1 MEKMDDLVYQ
11 TKQKIEN
18 IKDWIK
24 REVELQEINKK
35 FFNTK
40 NKKDDFLGK
49 NYIYFSDA
57 ELNYLDFQIPKE
69 KKASEELPKI
79 NVKNKGVSEELQEI
93 SVENKEVS
101 TNLLNSYFK
110 DKTNAETLIQ
120 IIEDYK
126 NRDIKI
132 LDPDEIEIPS
142 EVLRLKN
149 NGNINVKANAEQY
162 QRIRELAVKNNVA
175 IANFMNFVLWE
186 FLKKFDK

>member
-1 MEKMDDLVYQ
+1 MEKMDNLVYQ
-11 TKQKIEN
+11 TREKIEN
-18 IKDWIK
+18 IKSWIEK
-24 REVELQEINKK
+24 EVKLQEIKKK

-40 NKKDDFLGK
+40 RKKDDFLGT
-49 NYIYFSDA
+49 NYIYFTDE
-57 ELNYLDFQIPKE
+57 ELKYLEFEIPKE
-69 KKASEELPKI
+69 KKASEELPKETTE
-79 NVKNKGVSEELQEI
+79 NEVVSEELQE
-93 SVENKEVS
+93 VTKENTEVS
-101 TNLLNSYFK
+101 TNLLSNYFK
-110 DKTNAETLIQ
+110 EKANVETLIK

-126 NRDIKI
+126 SRDIKL
-132 LDPDEIEIPS
+132 LDADEIEIPS

>member
-1 MEKMDDLVYQ
+1 MEKMDNLVYQ
-11 TKQKIEN
+11 TRQKLEN
-18 IKDWIK
+18 IKSWIEEK
-24 REVELQEINKK
+24 VDLKEINKK
-35 FFNTK
+35 FFNTQR
-40 NKKDDFLGK
+40 KKKDFLGT
-49 NYIYFSDA
+49 NYIYFTDE
-57 ELNYLDFQIPKE
+57 ELKYLDFEVPKKKEVIE
-69 KKASEELPKI
+69 KTPKI
-79 NVKNKGVSEELQEI
+79 T
-93 SVENKEVS
+93 VENKGVS
-101 TNLLNSYFK
+101 TNLLNNYFK
-110 DKTNAETLIQ
+110 DKTNAETLIR

-126 NRDIKI
+126 NRDIKL

>member
-1 MEKMDDLVYQ
+1 MEKMDNLVYQ

-49 NYIYFSDA
+49 NYIYFTA
-57 ELNYLDFQIPKE
+57 EELKYLEFEIPQKKEESEEIPKVNTE
-69 KKASEELPKI
+69 
-79 NVKNKGVSEELQEI
+79 NKVVSEELSKV

-101 TNLLNSYFK
+101 TNLLNNYFK
-110 DKTNAETLIQ
+110 EKANVETLIK

-149 NGNINVKANAEQY
+149 DGNINVKANASQY

>member
-1 MEKMDDLVYQ
+1 MEKMDNLVYQ

-18 IKDWIK
+18 IKSWIEEK
-24 REVELQEINKK
+24 VDLKEINKK
-35 FFNTK
+35 FFNTQ

-57 ELNYLDFQIPKE
+57 ELEYLDFEIPK
-69 KKASEELPKI
+69 KKKPSEEIPKI
-79 NVKNKGVSEELQEI
+79 NTENEVVSEELSEV

-101 TNLLNSYFK
+101 TNLLNNYFK
-110 DKTNAETLIQ
+110 DKTNAETLIK

-126 NRDIKI
+126 NKDIKI

-149 NGNINVKANAEQY
+149 DGNINVKANASQY

>member
-1 MEKMDDLVYQ
+1 MEKMDNLVYQ
-11 TKQKIEN
+11 TRQKIET
-18 IKDWIK
+18 IKSWIEK
-24 REVELQEINKK
+24 EVKLQEINKK

-57 ELNYLDFQIPKE
+57 ELKYLDFEIPQK
-69 KKASEELPKI
+69 
-79 NVKNKGVSEELQEI
+79 KGVSEEIPKVNTENEVVSEEL
-93 SVENKEVS
+93 SKVSAENKEVS

-110 DKTNAETLIQ
+110 EKTNAEILIKLV
-120 IIEDYK
+120 EDYK
-126 NRDIKI
+126 NKDIKI
-132 LDPDEIEIPS
+132 LDADEIEIPS

-149 NGNINVKANAEQY
+149 DGNINVKANASQY

>member
-1 MEKMDDLVYQ
+1 MEKMDNLVYQ
-11 TKQKIEN
+11 TRQKLEN
-18 IKDWIK
+18 IKSWIEEK
-24 REVELQEINKK
+24 VDLKEINKK
-35 FFNTK
+35 FFNTQKKK
-40 NKKDDFLGK
+40 NDFLK
-49 NYIYFSDA
+49 TNYIYFTDE
-57 ELNYLDFQIPKE
+57 ELKYLEFEIPEEKKVIEEIPKITVE
-69 KKASEELPKI
+69 
-79 NVKNKGVSEELQEI
+79 NKGVSEELSE
-93 SVENKEVS
+93 VTKENTEVS

-110 DKTNAETLIQ
+110 DKTNAETLIK

-126 NRDIKI
+126 NRDVKL
-132 LDPDEIEIPS
+132 LDADEIEIPS

>member
-1 MEKMDDLVYQ
+1 MEKMDNLVYQ

-24 REVELQEINKK
+24 REVELKEISKK
-35 FFNTK
+35 FFNTQRK
-40 NKKDDFLGK
+40 KKDFLK
-49 NYIYFSDA
+49 TNYIYFSDA
-57 ELNYLDFQIPKE
+57 ELKYLEFEIPEEKKVSEEIPKIAVE
-69 KKASEELPKI
+69 
-79 NVKNKGVSEELQEI
+79 NKGVSQELQEI

-110 DKTNAETLIQ
+110 DKTNAETLIKM
-120 IIEDYK
+120 IEDYK
-126 NRDIKI
+126 NRSIKL
-132 LDPDEIEIPS
+132 LDADEIEIPS

>member
-1 MEKMDDLVYQ
+1 MKKMDNLVYQ

-49 NYIYFSDA
+49 NYIYFTA
-57 ELNYLDFQIPKE
+57 EELKYLEFEIPQKKGESEEIPKVNTE
-69 KKASEELPKI
+69 
-79 NVKNKGVSEELQEI
+79 NKVVSEELSKV

-101 TNLLNSYFK
+101 TNLLNNYFK
-110 DKTNAETLIQ
+110 EKANVETLIK

-149 NGNINVKANAEQY
+149 DGNINVKANASQY

>member
-1 MEKMDDLVYQ
+1 MEKMDNLVYQ

-24 REVELQEINKK
+24 REVKLQEIKNK

-40 NKKDDFLGK
+40 RKRDDFLGT

-57 ELNYLDFQIPKE
+57 ELKYLEFEIPKE
-69 KKASEELPKI
+69 KKANEELPKETTE
-79 NVKNKGVSEELQEI
+79 NEVVSEKL
-93 SVENKEVS
+93 SKVSAENKEVS

-110 DKTNAETLIQ
+110 NKTNAETLIKM
-120 IIEDYK
+120 IEDYK
-126 NRDIKI
+126 NRDIKL
-132 LDPDEIEIPS
+132 LDADEIEIPS

>member
-1 MEKMDDLVYQ
+1 MEKMDNLVYQ

-18 IKDWIK
+18 IKNWIEK
-24 REVELQEINKK
+24 EVELQEINKK

-49 NYIYFSDA
+49 NYIYFSDE
-57 ELNYLDFQIPKE
+57 ELKYLEFEIPKE
-69 KKASEELPKI
+69 KKTSEELPKETTE
-79 NVKNKGVSEELQEI
+79 NEVVSEEL
-93 SVENKEVS
+93 SKVSNENMEVS

-110 DKTNAETLIQ
+110 DKTNAETLIK

-126 NRDIKI
+126 NKDIKI

>member
-1 MEKMDDLVYQ
+1 MEKMDGLVYQ

-18 IKDWIK
+18 IKNWIEK
-24 REVELQEINKK
+24 EVELKEINKK
-35 FFNTK
+35 FFNTQ

-57 ELNYLDFQIPKE
+57 ELKYLEFEIPK
-69 KKASEELPKI
+69 K
-79 NVKNKGVSEELQEI
+79 KGVSEEIPKISTENIKVSEELQK
-93 SVENKEVS
+93 VTQENTEVS
-101 TNLLNSYFK
+101 TNLLNNYFK
-110 DKTNAETLIQ
+110 DKTNAETLIK

-126 NRDIKI
+126 TKDIKI

-175 IANFMNFVLWE
+175 IANFMNFVIWE

>member
-1 MEKMDDLVYQ
+1 MEKMDNLVYQ
-11 TKQKIEN
+11 TRQKIEN

-57 ELNYLDFQIPKE
+57 ELKYLDFEIPEE
-69 KKASEELPKI
+69 KKVSEEIPKI
-79 NVKNKGVSEELQEI
+79 NTENEVVSEELQKI
-93 SVENKEVS
+93 SNESTEVS
-101 TNLLNSYFK
+101 TNLLSNYFK
-110 DKTNAETLIQ
+110 EKANVETLIK

-126 NRDIKI
+126 NRDIKL
-132 LDPDEIEIPS
+132 LDADEIEIPS

>member
-1 MEKMDDLVYQ
+1 MEKMDNLVYQ

-18 IKDWIK
+18 IKNWIEK
-24 REVELQEINKK
+24 EVELQEINKK

-49 NYIYFSDA
+49 NYIYFSDE
-57 ELNYLDFQIPKE
+57 ELKYLEFEIPKE
-69 KKASEELPKI
+69 KKTSEELPKETTE
-79 NVKNKGVSEELQEI
+79 NEVVSEEL
-93 SVENKEVS
+93 SKVSNENMEVS

-110 DKTNAETLIQ
+110 DKTNAETLIK

-126 NRDIKI
+126 NKDIKL
-132 LDPDEIEIPS
+132 LDADEIEIPS

>member
-1 MEKMDDLVYQ
+1 MEKMDNLVYQ
-11 TKQKIEN
+11 TRQKLEN
-18 IKDWIK
+18 IKSWIEK
-24 REVELQEINKK
+24 KVDLKEINKK
-35 FFNTK
+35 FFNTQK
-40 NKKDDFLGK
+40 KKKDFLK
-49 NYIYFSDA
+49 TNYIYFSDA
-57 ELNYLDFQIPKE
+57 ELKYLDFEIPEE
-69 KKASEELPKI
+69 KKASEELPKETTE
-79 NVKNKGVSEELQEI
+79 NEVVSEELQKVSNE
-93 SVENKEVS
+93 STEVS

-110 DKTNAETLIQ
+110 DKTNTETLIKM
-120 IIEDYK
+120 IEDYK

>member
-1 MEKMDDLVYQ
+1 MEKMDNLVYQ

-49 NYIYFSDA
+49 NYIYFTDA
-57 ELNYLDFQIPKE
+57 ELEYLDFEVPKNKKVSEEIPKITVE
-69 KKASEELPKI
+69 
-79 NVKNKGVSEELQEI
+79 NKGVSEELQK
-93 SVENKEVS
+93 VTQENTEVS
-101 TNLLNSYFK
+101 TNLLNNYFK
-110 DKTNAETLIQ
+110 DKTNAETLIK

-126 NRDIKI
+126 NKDIKI

-149 NGNINVKANAEQY
+149 DGNINVKANASQY

>member
-1 MEKMDDLVYQ
+1 MEKMDNLVYQ
-11 TKQKIEN
+11 TRQKLEN
-18 IKDWIK
+18 IKSWIEEK
-24 REVELQEINKK
+24 VDLKEINKK
-35 FFNTK
+35 FFNTQK
-40 NKKDDFLGK
+40 KKKDFLK
-49 NYIYFSDA
+49 TNYIYFSDA
-57 ELNYLDFQIPKE
+57 ELKYLDFEIPEEKKVSEEIPKITVE
-69 KKASEELPKI
+69 
-79 NVKNKGVSEELQEI
+79 NKGVSEKLSE
-93 SVENKEVS
+93 VTKENTEVS

-126 NRDIKI
+126 NRNIKL
-132 LDPDEIEIPS
+132 LDADEIEIPS

>member
-1 MEKMDDLVYQ
+1 MEKMDNLVYQ

-49 NYIYFSDA
+49 NYIYFTA
-57 ELNYLDFQIPKE
+57 EELKYLDFEIPKK
-69 KKASEELPKI
+69 KKASEEIPKI
-79 NVKNKGVSEELQEI
+79 TVENEVVSDELQK
-93 SVENKEVS
+93 VTTENTEVS

-110 DKTNAETLIQ
+110 DKTNAETLIKM
-120 IIEDYK
+120 IEDYK
-126 NRDIKI
+126 NKDIKL
-132 LDPDEIEIPS
+132 LDADEIEIPS

>member
-1 MEKMDDLVYQ
+1 MEKMDNLVYQ

-18 IKDWIK
+18 IKNWIEK
-24 REVELQEINKK
+24 EVELQEINKK

-57 ELNYLDFQIPKE
+57 ELKYLEFEIPKKKGVSE
-69 KKASEELPKI
+69 KIPKI
-79 NVKNKGVSEELQEI
+79 NTETTKVSEELQE
-93 SVENKEVS
+93 VTKENTEVS
-101 TNLLNSYFK
+101 TNLLSNYFK
-110 DKTNAETLIQ
+110 EKANAEILIKLV
-120 IIEDYK
+120 EDYK
-126 NRDIKI
+126 NKDIKI

>member
-57 ELNYLDFQIPKE
+57 ELKYLDFEIPK
-69 KKASEELPKI
+69 KKGVSEEIPKI
-79 NVKNKGVSEELQEI
+79 STENTKVSEELQE
-93 SVENKEVS
+93 VTKENTEVS
-101 TNLLNSYFK
+101 TNLLSNYFK
-110 DKTNAETLIQ
+110 EKANVETLIK

-126 NRDIKI
+126 SRDIKL
-132 LDPDEIEIPS
+132 LDADEIEIPS

>member
-1 MEKMDDLVYQ
+1 MEKMDGLVYQ

-18 IKDWIK
+18 IKNWIK
-24 REVELQEINKK
+24 KEVDLKEINKK
-35 FFNTK
+35 FFNTQ

-49 NYIYFSDA
+49 NYIYFTDE
-57 ELNYLDFQIPKE
+57 ELEYLDFEVPKE
-69 KKASEELPKI
+69 KKASEELPKETTE
-79 NVKNKGVSEELQEI
+79 NEVVSEELQKV
-93 SVENKEVS
+93 SNENMEVS

-126 NRDIKI
+126 NRNIKL
-132 LDPDEIEIPS
+132 LDADEIEIPS

-149 NGNINVKANAEQY
+149 DGNINVKANASQY

>member
-1 MEKMDDLVYQ
+1 MEKMDNLVYQ

-18 IKDWIK
+18 IKSWIEK
-24 REVELQEINKK
+24 EVDLKEINKK
-35 FFNTK
+35 FFNTQ

-57 ELNYLDFQIPKE
+57 ELKYLDFEIPKK
-69 KKASEELPKI
+69 KKASEEIPKETI
-79 NVKNKGVSEELQEI
+79 ENKGVSEEL
-93 SVENKEVS
+93 SKVTTENTEVS

-126 NRDIKI
+126 NRSIKL
-132 LDPDEIEIPS
+132 LDADEIEIPS

>member
-1 MEKMDDLVYQ
+1 MEKMDNLVYQ
-11 TKQKIEN
+11 TRQKLEN
-18 IKDWIK
+18 IKSWIEEK
-24 REVELQEINKK
+24 VDLKEINKK
-35 FFNTK
+35 FFNTQK
-40 NKKDDFLGK
+40 KKKDFLET

-57 ELNYLDFQIPKE
+57 ELKYLDFEIPAKKEVIEEIPKTTVE
-69 KKASEELPKI
+69 
-79 NVKNKGVSEELQEI
+79 NKGVSEELQQ
-93 SVENKEVS
+93 VTTENTEVS
-101 TNLLNSYFK
+101 TNLLNNYFK
-110 DKTNAETLIQ
+110 DKTNAETLIK

-126 NRDIKI
+126 NKDIKI

-149 NGNINVKANAEQY
+149 DGNINVKANASQY

>member
-1 MEKMDDLVYQ
+1 MEKMDGLVYQ

-18 IKDWIK
+18 IKNWIEK
-24 REVELQEINKK
+24 EVDLKEINKK
-35 FFNTK
+35 FFNTQ
-40 NKKDDFLGK
+40 NKKDDFLEK

-57 ELNYLDFQIPKE
+57 ELEYLDFKIPK
-69 KKASEELPKI
+69 KKKVSEETPKI
-79 NVKNKGVSEELQEI
+79 STENIKVSEELSKI

-110 DKTNAETLIQ
+110 DKTNAETLIK

-126 NRDIKI
+126 NKDIKL

>member
-1 MEKMDDLVYQ
+1 MEKMDNLVYQ
-11 TKQKIEN
+11 TREKIEN
-18 IKDWIK
+18 IKSWIEK
-24 REVELQEINKK
+24 EVKLQEIKKK

-40 NKKDDFLGK
+40 RKKDDFLGT
-49 NYIYFSDA
+49 NYIYFSEQ
-57 ELNYLDFQIPKE
+57 ELKYLEFEIPKE
-69 KKASEELPKI
+69 KKASEEIPEETTE
-79 NVKNKGVSEELQEI
+79 NEVVSEELSKVI
-93 SVENKEVS
+93 KENTEVS
-101 TNLLNSYFK
+101 TNLLNNYFK
-110 DKTNAETLIQ
+110 NKTNAETLIK

-149 NGNINVKANAEQY
+149 DGNINVKANASQY

>member
-1 MEKMDDLVYQ
+1 MEKMDGLFYQ

-49 NYIYFSDA
+49 NYIYFLDA
-57 ELNYLDFQIPKE
+57 ELKYLEFEIPK
-69 KKASEELPKI
+69 KKGVSEEIPKI
-79 NVKNKGVSEELQEI
+79 STENTKVSEELQE
-93 SVENKEVS
+93 VTKENTEVS
-101 TNLLNSYFK
+101 TNLLNNYFK
-110 DKTNAETLIQ
+110 DKTNAETLIKL
-120 IIEDYK
+120 IEDYK
-126 NRDIKI
+126 NKDIKI

-149 NGNINVKANAEQY
+149 DGNINVKANASQY

>member
-1 MEKMDDLVYQ
+1 MEKMDNLVYQ

-18 IKDWIK
+18 IKSWIK
-24 REVELQEINKK
+24 EEVDLKEINKK
-35 FFNTK
+35 FFNTQK
-40 NKKDDFLGK
+40 KKKDFLK
-49 NYIYFSDA
+49 TNYIYFTDE
-57 ELNYLDFQIPKE
+57 ELKYLDFEIPQ
-69 KKASEELPKI
+69 KKGVSEEIPKI
-79 NVKNKGVSEELQEI
+79 NTENKGVSEEI
-93 SVENKEVS
+93 SKVTKENTEVS
-101 TNLLNSYFK
+101 TNLLSNYFK
-110 DKTNAETLIQ
+110 EKANVETLIKM
-120 IIEDYK
+120 IEDYK
-126 NRDIKI
+126 NKDIKI

>member
-1 MEKMDDLVYQ
+1 MEKMDNLVYQ
-11 TKQKIEN
+11 TRQKLEN
-18 IKDWIK
+18 IKTWIEEK
-24 REVELQEINKK
+24 VDLKEINKK
-35 FFNTK
+35 FFNTQ
-40 NKKDDFLGK
+40 KKKKDFLGT

-57 ELNYLDFQIPKE
+57 ELKYLEFEIPKE
-69 KKASEELPKI
+69 KKASEELPKETTE
-79 NVKNKGVSEELQEI
+79 NEVVSEEL
-93 SVENKEVS
+93 SKVSAENKEVS
-101 TNLLNSYFK
+101 TNLLNNYFK
-110 DKTNAETLIQ
+110 DKTNAETLIKM
-120 IIEDYK
+120 IEDYK
-126 NRDIKI
+126 NRDVKI

>member
-1 MEKMDDLVYQ
+1 MEKMDNLVYQ
-11 TKQKIEN
+11 TREKIEN
-18 IKDWIK
+18 IKSWIEK
-24 REVELQEINKK
+24 EIKKK

-40 NKKDDFLGK
+40 RKRDDFLGT

-57 ELNYLDFQIPKE
+57 ELKYLEFEIPK
-69 KKASEELPKI
+69 K
-79 NVKNKGVSEELQEI
+79 KGVSEEIPKISTENIEVSEELQK
-93 SVENKEVS
+93 VTTENTEVS
-101 TNLLNSYFK
+101 TNLLSNYFK
-110 DKTNAETLIQ
+110 EKANAEILIKLV
-120 IIEDYK
+120 EDYK
-126 NRDIKI
+126 NKDIKL
-132 LDPDEIEIPS
+132 LDADEIEIPS

>member
-1 MEKMDDLVYQ
+1 MEKMDNLVYQ
-11 TKQKIEN
+11 TRQKIET
-18 IKDWIK
+18 IKSWIEK
-24 REVELQEINKK
+24 EVKLQEINKK

-57 ELNYLDFQIPKE
+57 ELKYLDFEIPEE
-69 KKASEELPKI
+69 KKVSEEIPKI
-79 NVKNKGVSEELQEI
+79 NTDNKGVSDELHIVKTEYTD
-93 SVENKEVS
+93 VS
-101 TNLLNSYFK
+101 SNLLNSYFK

-126 NRDIKI
+126 NRSIKL
-132 LDPDEIEIPS
+132 LDADEIEIPS

>member
-1 MEKMDDLVYQ
+1 MEKMDNLFYQ
-11 TKQKIEN
+11 TRQKIEN

-24 REVELQEINKK
+24 REVELKEISKK
-35 FFNTK
+35 FFNTQK
-40 NKKDDFLGK
+40 KKKDFLK
-49 NYIYFSDA
+49 TNYIYFSDA
-57 ELNYLDFQIPKE
+57 ELEYLEFEIPEEKKVSEEIPKITVE
-69 KKASEELPKI
+69 NEVI
-79 NVKNKGVSEELQEI
+79 SEELQKVSNE
-93 SVENKEVS
+93 SMEVS

-110 DKTNAETLIQ
+110 DKTNAETLIK

-126 NRDIKI
+126 NRNIKL
-132 LDPDEIEIPS
+132 LDADEIEIPS

-149 NGNINVKANAEQY
+149 DGNINVKANASQY

>member
-1 MEKMDDLVYQ
+1 MEKMDNLVYQ

-24 REVELQEINKK
+24 REVKLQEINKK
-35 FFNTK
+35 FFNTQ

-57 ELNYLDFQIPKE
+57 ELEYLDFKIPK
-69 KKASEELPKI
+69 KKEVIEEIPKI
-79 NVKNKGVSEELQEI
+79 NTENEVVSEQL
-93 SVENKEVS
+93 SKVSNENMEVS
-101 TNLLNSYFK
+101 TNLLNNYFK
-110 DKTNAETLIQ
+110 DKTNAETLIK

-126 NRDIKI
+126 NKDIKI

>member
-18 IKDWIK
+18 IKSWIEK
-24 REVELQEINKK
+24 EVKLQEINKK

-49 NYIYFSDA
+49 NYIYFTDA
-57 ELNYLDFQIPKE
+57 ELEYLDFEVPKNKKVSEEIPKITVE
-69 KKASEELPKI
+69 
-79 NVKNKGVSEELQEI
+79 NKGVSEELQE
-93 SVENKEVS
+93 VTKENTEVS
-101 TNLLNSYFK
+101 TNLLNNYFK
-110 DKTNAETLIQ
+110 DKTNAETLIK

-126 NRDIKI
+126 NKDIKI

-149 NGNINVKANAEQY
+149 DGNINVKANASQY

>member
-1 MEKMDDLVYQ
+1 MEKMDGLVYQ

-49 NYIYFSDA
+49 NYIYFTDE
-57 ELNYLDFQIPKE
+57 ELKYLDFEIPK
-69 KKASEELPKI
+69 KKKVSEEIPKI
-79 NVKNKGVSEELQEI
+79 TVENKGVSEELQE
-93 SVENKEVS
+93 VTKENTEVS
-101 TNLLNSYFK
+101 TNLLNNYFK

-126 NRDIKI
+126 NKDIKI
-132 LDPDEIEIPS
+132 LDSDEIEIPS

>member
-1 MEKMDDLVYQ
+1 MEKMDNLVYQ
-11 TKQKIEN
+11 TRQKIEN
-18 IKDWIK
+18 IKEWIK

-57 ELNYLDFQIPKE
+57 ELKYLDFEVPKNKKVSEEIPKITVE
-69 KKASEELPKI
+69 
-79 NVKNKGVSEELQEI
+79 NKGVSDELQK
-93 SVENKEVS
+93 VTTENTEVS

-126 NRDIKI
+126 NRSIKL
-132 LDPDEIEIPS
+132 LDADEIEIPS

>member
-1 MEKMDDLVYQ
+1 MQKMDNLVYQ
-11 TKQKIEN
+11 TREKIEN
-18 IKDWIK
+18 IKNWIEK
-24 REVELQEINKK
+24 EVKLQEINKK

-49 NYIYFSDA
+49 NYIYFTDE
-57 ELNYLDFQIPKE
+57 ELKYLDFEIPKK
-69 KKASEELPKI
+69 KKASEEIPKI
-79 NVKNKGVSEELQEI
+79 TVENEVVSKELSEV

-110 DKTNAETLIQ
+110 DKTNAETLIKM
-120 IIEDYK
+120 IEDYK
-126 NRDIKI
+126 NRNIKL
-132 LDPDEIEIPS
+132 LDADEIEIPS

-149 NGNINVKANAEQY
+149 DGNINVKANASQY

>member
-1 MEKMDDLVYQ
+1 MEKMDNLVYQ

-49 NYIYFSDA
+49 NYIYFTA
-57 ELNYLDFQIPKE
+57 EELKYLEFEIPQKKGESEEIPK
-69 KKASEELPKI
+69 
-79 NVKNKGVSEELQEI
+79 V

-101 TNLLNSYFK
+101 TNLLNNYFK
-110 DKTNAETLIQ
+110 EKANVETLIK

-149 NGNINVKANAEQY
+149 DGNINVKANASQY

>member
-1 MEKMDDLVYQ
+1 MEKMDNLVYQ
-11 TKQKIEN
+11 TREKIEN

-24 REVELQEINKK
+24 REVKLQEINKK

-49 NYIYFSDA
+49 NYIYFTA
-57 ELNYLDFQIPKE
+57 EELKYLNFEIPKK
-69 KKASEELPKI
+69 KKASEEIPKI
-79 NVKNKGVSEELQEI
+79 NTENKGVSDELQK
-93 SVENKEVS
+93 VTTENTEVS
-101 TNLLNSYFK
+101 TNLLNNYFK
-110 DKTNAETLIQ
+110 DKTNAETLIK

-126 NRDIKI
+126 NRDIKL
-132 LDPDEIEIPS
+132 LDADEIEIPS

-149 NGNINVKANAEQY
+149 DGNINVKANASQY

>member
-1 MEKMDDLVYQ
+1 MEKMDNLVYQ
-11 TKQKIEN
+11 TRQKLEN
-18 IKDWIK
+18 IKSWIK
-24 REVELQEINKK
+24 EEVDLKEINKK
-35 FFNTK
+35 FFNTQK
-40 NKKDDFLGK
+40 KKKDFLET

-57 ELNYLDFQIPKE
+57 ELKYLDFEIPN
-69 KKASEELPKI
+69 KKKVSEEIPKI
-79 NVKNKGVSEELQEI
+79 NTENEVVSEEL
-93 SVENKEVS
+93 SKVTTENTEVS

-110 DKTNAETLIQ
+110 DKTNAETLIK

-126 NRDIKI
+126 NKDIKI

-149 NGNINVKANAEQY
+149 DGNINVKANASQY